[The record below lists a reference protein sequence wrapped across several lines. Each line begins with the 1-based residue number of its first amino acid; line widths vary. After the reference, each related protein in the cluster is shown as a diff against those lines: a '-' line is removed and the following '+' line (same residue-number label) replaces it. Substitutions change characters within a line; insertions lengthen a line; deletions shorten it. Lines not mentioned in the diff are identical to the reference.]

1 LNSYSHTAGRVSA
14 AAIILVLLGGCGGS
28 SHRSTMAPAG
38 ATRPRPP
45 TFGHGAVASEASRT
59 VEVTMSD
66 DLRFQPAQL
75 NIKRGEI
82 VIFHLVNG
90 GKLVHEF
97 TLGGPDS
104 QELHEDQ
111 MAEMDM
117 GGGTGASMD
126 MGSMGNMGSGHTGR
140 MPGMKMDRSHKKYL
154 SALRKRIAE
163 LDGIASASDS
173 VHIPPGESRDLVWA
187 FSGERAPEFAC
198 HIPGHWHS
206 GMKGSI
212 SFS

>member
-1 LNSYSHTAGRVSA
+1 MNSHSHSAGRVSS

-38 ATRPRPP
+38 APRPRPQ

-66 DLRFQPAQL
+66 DLRFQPAEM
-75 NIKRGEI
+75 NVKRGEI
-82 VIFHLVNG
+82 VTFHLVNR

-117 GGGTGASMD
+117 GGGAGASMD
-126 MGSMGNMGSGHTGR
+126 MGSMGNTGSGQAG
-140 MPGMKMDRSHKKYL
+140 GMSGMRMDRSHKKYL

-163 LDGIASASDS
+163 LDGTASASDS

-187 FSGERAPEFAC
+187 FSGERAPEFGC
-198 HIPGHWHS
+198 HIAGHWHS